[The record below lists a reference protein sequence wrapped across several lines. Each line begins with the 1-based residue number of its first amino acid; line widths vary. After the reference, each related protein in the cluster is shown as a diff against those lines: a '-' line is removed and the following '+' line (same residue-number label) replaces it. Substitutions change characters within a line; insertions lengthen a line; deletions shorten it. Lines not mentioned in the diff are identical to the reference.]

1 MKWNHR
7 KRRRKKNRKEVDKEF
22 FIPYQPPDFKREKGL
37 EIQSFE
43 RQTNEAVMDLTNDD
57 GTQIRG
63 PTIQKTK
70 WDRKK
75 KKFVTVG
82 QTDTKKIKTESG
94 QWIQASYKT
103 DVYKKWLNKSKITD
117 RDLPDSRRPK
127 SEDNIQNDEISS
139 AQAKPRQF
147 QQRVKQLINR
157 QKTEL
162 KSKGQRITNHSE
174 LKKT

>member
-1 MKWNHR
+1 
-7 KRRRKKNRKEVDKEF
+7 
-22 FIPYQPPDFKREKGL
+22 FKREKGL

-82 QTDTKKIKTESG
+82 QTDAKTKKIKTESG

-103 DVYKKWLNKSKITD
+103 N
-117 RDLPDSRRPK
+117 
-127 SEDNIQNDEISS
+127 
-139 AQAKPRQF
+139 A
-147 QQRVKQLINR
+147 
-157 QKTEL
+157 
-162 KSKGQRITNHSE
+162 
-174 LKKT
+174 